1 MRCGGSADCLG
12 SAPIGF
18 AAIFGAAFHVT
29 DVFEE
34 VEEEI
39 RSERLKRLARTWL
52 PVVGGI
58 LAVALVAALAWWGWQ
73 SFQTSQANKASVAYQ
88 RGIESLQS
96 GDTTAAESAFAEAE
110 KVGNGAYK
118 ALALQQRAGLAVQ
131 ANRVADAIKLFDQ
144 AAKASSDPIL
154 ADPARYKA
162 ALLLMDN
169 GGTLADLEARLM
181 PLTDDDRPMRPFA
194 QEALGLARLQFNKP
208 TEAREQF
215 VLLTLGQDVPDS
227 VRQRAQ
233 AAISMIDA
241 GLVAGLGPIVAA
253 QQLVPPPEPPVPTG
267 PDGQPIDPRALEAAR
282 QAQAQA
288 EASGAN

>member
-1 MRCGGSADCLG
+1 M
-12 SAPIGF
+12 
-18 AAIFGAAFHVT
+18 T

-34 VEEEI
+34 VEEDI
-39 RSERLKRLARTWL
+39 RSERLKRLARNWL
-52 PVVGGI
+52 PIAGGI
-58 LAVALVAALAWWGWQ
+58 LLVALVAALAWWGWQ
-73 SFQTSQANKASVAYQ
+73 SFQTSRANAGSIAYQ

-131 ANRVADAIKLFDQ
+131 ANRIPDAIKLFDE
-144 AAKASSDPIL
+144 AAKADSDPLL

-169 GGTLADLEARLM
+169 GGTLADLEARLL
-181 PLTDDDRPMRPFA
+181 PLTEDDRPMRPFA
-194 QEALGLARLQFNKP
+194 QEALGLTRLQFNKP
-208 TEAREQF
+208 AEAREQF

-241 GLVAGLGPIVAA
+241 GLTAGLGPIVAA
-253 QQLVPPPEPPVPTG
+253 QQLVPPPEPAAPTG

-288 EASGAN
+288 EAAGAN

>member
-1 MRCGGSADCLG
+1 M
-12 SAPIGF
+12 
-18 AAIFGAAFHVT
+18 T

-58 LAVALVAALAWWGWQ
+58 LAIALVAALSWWGWQ
-73 SFQTSQANKASVAYQ
+73 SFQTSQASKASVAYQ
-88 RGIESLQS
+88 RGLESLQS
-96 GDTTAAESAFAEAE
+96 GDTAGAESAFAEAQ
-110 KVGNGAYK
+110 KVGNGPYK
-118 ALALQQRAGLAVQ
+118 SLALQQRAGIAVQ
-131 ANRVADAIKLFDQ
+131 ANRVADAIKLLDE
-144 AAKASSDPIL
+144 AAKADNDPLL

-169 GGTLADLEARLM
+169 GGTLDDLEGRLK
-181 PLTDDDRPMRPFA
+181 PLTDEERPMRPFA
-194 QEALGLARLQFNKP
+194 QEALGLARLQFNK
-208 TEAREQF
+208 TAEAREQF

-233 AAISMIDA
+233 AAINMIDA
-241 GLVAGLGPIVAA
+241 GLAAGLGPIVAA
-253 QQLVPPPEPPVPTG
+253 QSLAPPPEPAMPTG

-282 QAQAQA
+282 QAQAQS
-288 EASGAN
+288 EARGASQP